1 MPDARVRIAV
11 RRQRDPESPSSLEA
25 FEYVGPTH
33 VSVLH
38 VLEWINGHPA
48 SRVAPEGEAF
58 EPIAYECSCEQGLC
72 GACAMVVSG
81 TPMLACQ
88 AFVDEVA
95 RSGVVEVGPLTKFPL
110 VRDLVVDRTAMDEAM
125 ASMRSWLE
133 GEALVTP
140 RLATDQYQAG
150 LCLMP
155 AVAASRRAPTTRP
168 GLLFCGAAGA
178 VGLMGTVTKEPDDAH
193 REDMRRAYQ
202 ERFFSVCSKNGACE
216 RGLPGW
222 PSHDDTRLSGQQ
234 GLRLGLLAA
243 YRTASIAVCPPHG
256 FRLPHK
262 CDKVCLLTRRVFTRS
277 AR

>member
-150 LCLMP
+150 LCLMCGCCLEACP
-155 AVAASRRAPTTRP
+155 NYAPGAP
-168 GLLFCGAAGA
+168 FCGAAGA
-178 VGLMGTVTKEPDDAH
+178 LGLMGTVTKESDEAH

-202 ERFFSVCSKNGACE
+202 ERFFSVCSKSGACE
-216 RGLPGW
+216 RACPAGLPTMTLVSQANRASVWGFW
-222 PSHDDTRLSGQQ
+222 RRIGQ
-234 GLRLGLLAA
+234 GR
-243 YRTASIAVCPPHG
+243 
-256 FRLPHK
+256 
-262 CDKVCLLTRRVFTRS
+262 
-277 AR
+277 